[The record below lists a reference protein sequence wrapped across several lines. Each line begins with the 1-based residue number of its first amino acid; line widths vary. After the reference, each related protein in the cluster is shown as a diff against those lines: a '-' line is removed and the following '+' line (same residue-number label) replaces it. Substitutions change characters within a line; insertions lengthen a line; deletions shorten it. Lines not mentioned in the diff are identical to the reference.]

1 MDLVALVEQAR
12 TGDVDAFTALV
23 REHQRLAHGCALAM
37 LRDVD
42 VAHDVVQE
50 AFIAAAWRGL
60 ARLTEPASFPA
71 WLRGIVRRQALHAL
85 RARHLEPLAHVPEV
99 PSELPSAEQRM
110 ESARRRELALAALA
124 GLPEGLREPAV
135 LRWVYD
141 CSHAQIAA
149 FLGLPVTT
157 VNNRL
162 HAARVRLKRRIVIMA
177 KDALRD
183 PAFPDDLPARI
194 GRIVRTKAPVVEAHF
209 EPAGPPELLHT
220 LIAADEAGRAV
231 TLEIIQHM
239 PNGGVR
245 CILRGAD
252 AAPLPGAQVIEQ
264 AELAEAPL
272 TNEALAS
279 ALDRLLPRT
288 PASPSV
294 LLETGIKVIDVL
306 MPLVRGRSV
315 GVFGGERVGTTVFV
329 EELVRRLATQTLSL
343 FTFFPSVRAEGLRQI
358 RDEGYTLGIGE
369 VQTFFFRGDGRV
381 REHVFDSVI
390 VLSRAVAAAKLYPA
404 IDPLASR
411 SRWLDPAIVG
421 EAHAAIAARVRGCL
435 EEGDALEGRDD
446 LEPAAQAT
454 RGRARRLRR
463 FFRQPFFMIL

>member
-404 IDPLASR
+404 IDHWHRARAGSTPPSWVRLTRPSR
-411 SRWLDPAIVG
+411 PAFEAVSR
-421 EAHAAIAARVRGCL
+421 R
-435 EEGDALEGRDD
+435 
-446 LEPAAQAT
+446 AT
-454 RGRARRLRR
+454 RWRGVTTSSRRPRPRAGGRGA
-463 FFRQPFFMIL
+463 FAASSVSPSS